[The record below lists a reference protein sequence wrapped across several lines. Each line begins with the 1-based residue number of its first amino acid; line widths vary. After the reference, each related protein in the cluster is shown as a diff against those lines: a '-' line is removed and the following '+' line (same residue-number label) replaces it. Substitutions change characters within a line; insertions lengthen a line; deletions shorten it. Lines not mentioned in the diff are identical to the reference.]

1 MMILLLQY
9 SFYVVEPKFSPFYYK
24 WQYRA
29 GAEVGAGARASAGA
43 KIRGKVESEP
53 ELEPKLN
60 NFGFATLI
68 NQYVPTTP
76 GYSVSESEDPR
87 WTGSQRILH
96 GRL

>member
-9 SFYVVEPKFSPFYYK
+9 SFYVVEPKFSPFYK

-43 KIRGKVESEP
+43 KIREKVEP

-68 NQYVPTTP
+68 NQHVPTTP

-87 WTGSQRILH
+87 WTGSQRILP

>member
-9 SFYVVEPKFSPFYYK
+9 SFYVVEPKFSPFYK

-29 GAEVGAGARASAGA
+29 GAEVGVGARASAVA

-68 NQYVPTTP
+68 NQHVPTTP

>member
-9 SFYVVEPKFSPFYYK
+9 SFYVVEPKFSPFYK

-43 KIRGKVESEP
+43 KIREKVESEP

-68 NQYVPTTP
+68 NQHVPTTP